1 MWDPNVDALS
11 VDRPV
16 IVWDQRGHGSSAAP
30 DDMNRYT
37 EQISVADMAAILD
50 AAGADR
56 VVLGGCPWAATY
68 PWPSTSSIRSG
79 WPRWCWSTPGRVPQ

>member
-16 IVWDQRGHGSSAAP
+16 IVWDQRGHGSSDAP

-37 EQISVADMAAILD
+37 EQISVADIDGMI
-50 AAGADR
+50 
-56 VVLGGCPWAATY
+56 VV
-68 PWPSTSSIRSG
+68 
-79 WPRWCWSTPGRVPQ
+79 